1 MAMNCIIIDDD
12 KMSRKVLEE
21 YVKRTDS
28 LKLLQTYSNA
38 IEAINA
44 LTQLSEP
51 VHLIFLDIEM
61 PDMDG
66 IDFLN
71 TLKKTDS
78 QIIIVSAKDK
88 YAVTAF
94 EYEVTDYL
102 LKPFTY
108 ARFYKSV
115 DRAFKKLDDF
125 MAIKK
130 PNNENAGSDE
140 IFIKKNATLLKLN
153 FNDIVYIEAL
163 ENYIII
169 NTHDE
174 KYTIHFTMKS
184 IEEKLP
190 PSKFKRIH
198 RSYIINIHKIK
209 GIEESSVIVKTNEGT
224 RLLPI
229 GKSYKDDLLRD
240 LNVILK

>member
-1 MAMNCIIIDDD
+1 MKEKYTIAIIDD
-12 KMSRKVLEE
+12 EE
-21 YVKRTDS
+21 TAINNLTLS
-28 LKLLQTYSNA
+28 LKGVDSVIITGSAQNGESGKELILNTRPN
-38 IEAINA
+38 
-44 LTQLSEP
+44 
-51 VHLIFLDIEM
+51 LIFLDIEM

-71 TLKKTDS
+71 TLKQTDS

-115 DRAFKKLDDF
+115 DRAFKKMDDF
-125 MAIKK
+125 MAVKK
-130 PNNENAGSDE
+130 PNNENATQDE

-153 FNDIVYIEAL
+153 FNDIIYVEAL

-169 NTHDE
+169 NTFDE
-174 KYTIHFTMKS
+174 KYTIHFTMKT

-190 PSKFKRIH
+190 LNKFKRIH
-198 RSYIINIHKIK
+198 RSYIININKIK
-209 GIEESSVIVKTNEGT
+209 GIEENSVIVKTNEGT
-224 RLLPI
+224 KLLPI

>member
-1 MAMNCIIIDDD
+1 
-12 KMSRKVLEE
+12 MSRKVLEE

-28 LKLLQTYSNA
+28 LKLINVYSNA
-38 IEAINA
+38 IDAINA
-44 LTQLSEP
+44 IKQSIEP
-51 VHLIFLDIEM
+51 IHIIFLDIEM

-71 TLKKTDS
+71 TLKQTDS

-88 YAVTAF
+88 YAITAF
-94 EYEVTDYL
+94 EYDVTDYL
-102 LKPFTY
+102 LKPFSY
-108 ARFYKSV
+108 ARFYKAI
-115 DRAFKKLDDF
+115 DKAFKKLDNLITSKSF
-125 MAIKK
+125 
-130 PNNENAGSDE
+130 NENSTKSEE
-140 IFIKKNATLLKLN
+140 IFIKKNATLIKLN
-153 FNDIVYIEAL
+153 LNDILFIEAL

-198 RSYIINIHKIK
+198 RSYIVNITKIK
-209 GIEESSVIVKTNEGT
+209 GIEENSVIIKTSEGT
-224 RLLPI
+224 KLLPI
-229 GKSYKDDLLRD
+229 GKSYRDDLLRD

>member
-1 MAMNCIIIDDD
+1 MNCIIIDDD

-28 LKLLQTYSNA
+28 LKLINVYSNA
-38 IEAINA
+38 IDAINA
-44 LTQLSEP
+44 IKQSIEP
-51 VHLIFLDIEM
+51 IHIIFLDIEM

-71 TLKKTDS
+71 TLKQTDS

-88 YAVTAF
+88 YAITAF
-94 EYEVTDYL
+94 EYDVTDYL
-102 LKPFTY
+102 LKPFSY
-108 ARFYKSV
+108 ARFYKAI
-115 DRAFKKLDDF
+115 DKAFKKLDNLITSKSF
-125 MAIKK
+125 
-130 PNNENAGSDE
+130 NENSTKSEE
-140 IFIKKNATLLKLN
+140 IFIKKNATLIKLN
-153 FNDIVYIEAL
+153 LNDILFIEAL

-198 RSYIINIHKIK
+198 RSYIVNITKIK
-209 GIEESSVIVKTNEGT
+209 GIEENSVIIKTSEGT
-224 RLLPI
+224 KLLPI
-229 GKSYKDDLLRD
+229 GKSYRDDLLRD

>member
-61 PDMDG
+61 PDMNG

-78 QIIIVSAKDK
+78 QIIIVSAKDE

-125 MAIKK
+125 MAIKN
-130 PNNENAGSDE
+130 PNNENTSSDE

-169 NTHDE
+169 NTYDE

-190 PSKFKRIH
+190 SSKFKRIH

-209 GIEESSVIVKTNEGT
+209 GIEENSVIIKTNEGT

-229 GKSYKDDLLRD
+229 GKSYKDDLFRD

>member
-28 LKLLQTYSNA
+28 LKLLQSYSNA

-44 LTQLSEP
+44 LSQFSEP

-71 TLKKTDS
+71 TLKQTDS
-78 QIIIVSAKDK
+78 QIVIVSAKDK

-130 PNNENAGSDE
+130 PNNKNASNDE

-169 NTHDE
+169 NSFDE

-209 GIEESSVIVKTNEGT
+209 GIEENSVIIKTSEGT

-240 LNVILK
+240 INVILK

>member
-12 KMSRKVLEE
+12 KMSRKILEE

-28 LKLLQTYSNA
+28 LSLLHTYSNA
-38 IEAINA
+38 IEAINVIK
-44 LTQLSEP
+44 QMSEP

-61 PDMDG
+61 PDMSG

-71 TLKKTDS
+71 ALKKIDS
-78 QIIIVSAKDK
+78 QIIIVSAKEK
-88 YAVTAF
+88 YAITAF

-102 LKPFTY
+102 LKPYSY

-115 DRAFKKLDDF
+115 DRAYKKMDDL
-125 MAIKK
+125 MPVKK
-130 PNNENAGSDE
+130 INTDTSNQDE

-153 FNDIVYIEAL
+153 FNDIIFIEAL

-169 NTHDE
+169 STFEE

-190 PSKFKRIH
+190 LDKFKRIH
-198 RSYIINIHKIK
+198 RSYIINVRKIK
-209 GIEESSVIVKTNEGT
+209 GIEENSVIVKTNEGT

-229 GKSYKDDLLRD
+229 GKSYKEDLLRD
-240 LNVILK
+240 INVILK

>member
-1 MAMNCIIIDDD
+1 MNCIIIDDD

-21 YVKRTDS
+21 YVKRTDT
-28 LKLLQTYSNA
+28 LNLLQSYSNA
-38 IEAINA
+38 IDAINA
-44 LTQLSEP
+44 VKQMPEP

-61 PDMDG
+61 PDMSG

-71 TLKKTDS
+71 ALKEYNL

-88 YAVTAF
+88 YAITAF

-102 LKPFTY
+102 LKPLTY
-108 ARFYKSV
+108 ARFYKSI
-115 DRAFKKLDDF
+115 DRAYKKMDDL
-125 MAIKK
+125 IPVKK
-130 PNNENAGSDE
+130 ESEVLPVQDE

-153 FNDIVYIEAL
+153 LNDIIYIEAL

-169 NTHDE
+169 STYDE

-190 PSKFKRIH
+190 LNKFKRIH
-198 RSYIINIHKIK
+198 RSYIINMHKIK
-209 GIEESSVIVKTNEGT
+209 GIEENSVIVKTNEGT

-229 GKSYKDDLLRD
+229 GKSYKEDLLRD
-240 LNVILK
+240 INIILK

>member
-1 MAMNCIIIDDD
+1 MNCIIIDDD
-12 KMSRKVLEE
+12 KMSRKILEE

-28 LKLLQTYSNA
+28 LSLLHTYSNA
-38 IEAINA
+38 IEAINVIK
-44 LTQLSEP
+44 QMSEP

-61 PDMDG
+61 PDMSG

-71 TLKKTDS
+71 ALKKIDS
-78 QIIIVSAKDK
+78 QIIIVSAKEK
-88 YAVTAF
+88 YAITAF

-102 LKPFTY
+102 LKPYSY

-115 DRAFKKLDDF
+115 DRAYKKMDDL
-125 MAIKK
+125 MPVKK
-130 PNNENAGSDE
+130 INTDTSNQDE

-153 FNDIVYIEAL
+153 FNDIIFIEAL

-169 NTHDE
+169 STFEE

-190 PSKFKRIH
+190 LDKFKRIH
-198 RSYIINIHKIK
+198 RSYIINVRKIK
-209 GIEESSVIVKTNEGT
+209 GIEENSVIVKTNEGT

-229 GKSYKDDLLRD
+229 GKSYKEDLLRD
-240 LNVILK
+240 INVILK

>member
-12 KMSRKVLEE
+12 KMSRKILEE
-21 YVKRTDS
+21 YIQRTDS
-28 LKLLQTYSNA
+28 LKLLHSYANA
-38 IEAINA
+38 IDAINQMHT
-44 LTQLSEP
+44 LPEP

-61 PDMDG
+61 PEMNG

-71 TLKKTDS
+71 TLKQTNS

-94 EYEVTDYL
+94 EYDVTDYL
-102 LKPFTY
+102 LKPFNY

-115 DRAFKKLDDF
+115 DRAFKKIDNF
-125 MAIKK
+125 MSVKSL
-130 PNNENAGSDE
+130 NNENTTSEE

-153 FNDIVYIEAL
+153 FNDILFIEAL

-169 NTHDE
+169 NTFDE
-174 KYTIHFTMKS
+174 KYTIHFTMKA

-190 PSKFKRIH
+190 PNKFKRIH
-198 RSYIINIHKIK
+198 RSYIINLNKIK
-209 GIEESSVIVKTNEGT
+209 GIEENSVLIKTNEGT
-224 RLLPI
+224 KLLPI
-229 GKSYKDDLLRD
+229 GKSYKEDLIKT